1 MEHDQVESEDIR
13 VSFGEV
19 GPLDCVILN
28 CVNGLDCYLK
38 NYEEPEDG
46 HDDDVE
52 KHEKDANEIQTSK
65 EHSPAY
71 TQISH

>member
-1 MEHDQVESEDIR
+1 M
-13 VSFGEV
+13 F
-19 GPLDCVILN
+19 N
-28 CVNGLDCYLK
+28 YVNGLDCYLE

-52 KHEKDANEIQTSK
+52 KHEKDANEIKTSK